1 MASRRMFSHRI
12 INSARFLMMPI
23 SCQALYFHLG
33 MNADDDGIVEAYP
46 IIKMVGC
53 SADDLKVLYA
63 KGFVQILNEELVTF
77 ITDWNENNKIRPD
90 RKIDSIY
97 KDLLIQLNPDISLIE
112 KRPRADAKSH
122 TGQSTDGQR
131 TDNGQPKDGIGK
143 DRLGKDRLGQVR
155 LGKDRKTVGAE
166 SEKDPAP
173 GEPPIIT
180 IPLNDGT
187 EYPVTKEQFD
197 EWLTL
202 YPAVD
207 VLAELRKMRGWCL
220 ENRAKRKTKNGVGR
234 FIVSW
239 LSREQDKPHKEF
251 SGYQR
256 QNQNQNENVFLSMLE
271 GRTDDQGRNTEDS
284 CDTESGISDVLPWA

>member
-1 MASRRMFSHRI
+1 MAEGFVFYRSFYEAIKALPGEQAKAVLIAVSEYALDGILPDGADPVALMAFTLIKPQIDANQKRRESGKIGAVKRWQSDGKPIANDSKPMASHSKPKQTV
-12 INSARFLMMPI
+12 AK
-23 SCQALYFHLG
+23 
-33 MNADDDGIVEAYP
+33 D
-46 IIKMVGC
+46 
-53 SADDLKVLYA
+53 KV
-63 KGFVQILNEELVTF
+63 KDKDKDKDKVKVKDKDKEKVKDKE
-77 ITDWNENNKIRPD
+77 KIYVD
-90 RKIDSIY
+90 
-97 KDLLIQLNPDISLIE
+97 
-112 KRPRADAKSH
+112 
-122 TGQSTDGQR
+122 
-131 TDNGQPKDGIGK
+131 
-143 DRLGKDRLGQVR
+143 
-155 LGKDRKTVGAE
+155 GAE